1 MNISLRADG
10 AGLAAIIEGQE
21 FPIIGEWDEGKAVAV
36 KADGS
41 GYELV
46 PFPIASPPCAPAGQV
61 NPEDYGLSV
70 TGTPEANAAAIVAAL
85 TAADGAPVVIPA
97 GSYTIAKVAYE
108 GQFHLTGSGIKTR
121 LTSTSPDAG
130 FYFPIETAYFGCIL
144 GNFTLNHQSPV
155 GGTHGV
161 HIHITNATSGYFAR
175 YRLFNIYNDLW
186 DIHKFATNSI
196 YLDNTIAGPG
206 FATGRVE
213 GCQLTTGSWAGIHG
227 DRIGDSNKFLD
238 NVINNGP
245 GVALDLSSI
254 GPGARQTIIRGN
266 NFTALGGQIVLD
278 GIGQATISEN
288 WMEHP
293 GYIGNFNGARIS
305 GQMALFNCY
314 KCRAV
319 GNTINGK
326 AGAAA
331 GSPWGVVLN
340 GTTNGTRTDD
350 NVIVE
355 WTSGAISDTTQSG
368 VPNTL
373 GAGRLPNTM
382 SGNIYA

>member
-1 MNISLRADG
+1 MEISINASGPLSID
-10 AGLAAIIEGQE
+10 IDGQE
-21 FPIIGEWDEGKAVAV
+21 FPLIGTGDEGKLIAV

-46 PFPIASPPCAPAGQV
+46 SAPAVSAGGAI
-61 NPEDYGLSV
+61 NPKDYGLSE
-70 TGTPEANAAAIVAAL
+70 TGTPEDNAAAIVSAL
-85 TAADGAPVVIPA
+85 TAAAGAPVVIPA
-97 GSYTIAKVAYE
+97 GSFTIAKVAYE

-130 FYFPIETAYFGCIL
+130 FYFPIATAYFGCVL
-144 GNFTLNHQSPV
+144 GNFTLNHASAV

-161 HIHITNATSGYFAR
+161 HLHITSAVTGYFAR
-175 YRLFNIYNDLW
+175 YRIFNIYNDLW
-186 DIHKFATNSI
+186 DIHRFATNSL
-196 YLDNTIAGPG
+196 YLDNTLAGPG
-206 FATGRVE
+206 FATGTVE

-227 DRIGDSNKFLD
+227 DRIGDGNKFLD

-245 GVALDLSSI
+245 GIALDLSSI

-266 NFTALGGQIVLD
+266 NFTSLGGQIVLD
-278 GIGQATISEN
+278 GMGQVTIAEN

-314 KCRAV
+314 KCRAI
-319 GNTINGK
+319 GNTINCK
-326 AGAAA
+326 AGATT
-331 GSPWGVVLN
+331 GSPWGIILN
-340 GTTNGTRTDD
+340 GITSGTKTDE

-355 WTSGAISDTTQSG
+355 WTPTTGGAISDSTQSG
-368 VPNTL
+368 VAGTP
-373 GAGRLPNTM
+373 GASRLPNTM
-382 SGNIYA
+382 SGNVYA